1 VADVFDVVVLGSGPG
16 GYVAAIHAAQAGLKT
31 ALVEKNPRLGGTCTL
46 VGCIPTKSFLQ
57 SAAVVE
63 EIKHAKEFGIGVPG
77 DPTID
82 MAGVLA
88 KKAKVVDASSN
99 GIAFL
104 MKKNGVTVITGFGR
118 LAGKGKLEVE
128 GPEGKREVGY
138 RKLILA
144 TGSVVKE
151 IPGLES
157 DGKVVLN
164 SDQILELN
172 RIPASMIVLGAG
184 AVGME
189 FASVFASF
197 GTKVTVVELMPH
209 LLPVE
214 DEDIS
219 KEMEK
224 AYKRRR
230 IAFHTEAKVT
240 KLDRKENGVVATVQ
254 LKDGKELQ
262 LEAEIF
268 LSAVGR
274 KPVTDGIGL
283 ETTAI
288 KTERGFIP
296 VDGMM
301 RTAEP
306 DVYAI
311 GDIVPTQMLAHLA
324 SHEALVAVDHIAG
337 RNPEPI
343 RYDRCPGATYTS
355 PEVASVGLTE
365 KAAREKGYD
374 VKVGTFPFA
383 AIGKARIL
391 GQTMGLVK
399 IVSETKYDEV
409 LGVHM
414 IGPHVTD
421 LIAEACAALRLEATT
436 VDLTKTIH
444 PHPTLAEV
452 VGEAAHATLGHP
464 LHI

>member
-1 VADVFDVVVLGSGPG
+1 MG
-16 GYVAAIHAAQAGLKT
+16 
-31 ALVEKNPRLGGTCTL
+31 
-46 VGCIPTKSFLQ
+46 
-57 SAAVVE
+57 
-63 EIKHAKEFGIGVPG
+63 
-77 DPTID
+77 
-82 MAGVLA
+82 GVLA

-118 LAGKGKLEVE
+118 IAGKGKLEVE
-128 GPEGKREVGY
+128 GAGGKQEVGY

-172 RIPASMIVLGAG
+172 RIPARMIVLGAG

-197 GTKVTVVELMPH
+197 GTKVTIVELLPH
-209 LLPVE
+209 LLPIE

-219 KEMEK
+219 KEIEK

-230 IAFHTEAKVT
+230 IDFLLESKVV
-240 KLDRKENGVVATVQ
+240 KLDRKEDGVVATVVG
-254 LKDGKELQ
+254 KDGKEKQ
-262 LEAEIF
+262 LEADLL

-324 SHEALVAVDHIAG
+324 SHEAMVAVDHLAG

-343 RYDRCPGATYTS
+343 RYDRCPGATYS
-355 PEVASVGLTE
+355 APEVASVGLTE
-365 KAAREKGYD
+365 KQAREKGYD
-374 VKVGTFPFA
+374 VKTGSFPFS

-399 IVSETKYDEV
+399 IVAEKKYDEV
-409 LGVHM
+409 LGIHM
-414 IGPHVTD
+414 VGPHVTD
-421 LIAEACAALRLEATT
+421 LIAEACAALRLEAT
-436 VDLTKTIH
+436 VEDLARTIH
-444 PHPTLAEV
+444 PHPTLSEI
-452 VGEAAHATLGHP
+452 VGEAAHATQGHP

>member
-46 VGCIPTKSFLQ
+46 VGCIPTKAMLQ

-63 EIKHAKEFGIGVPG
+63 EIKHAGEFGIGVAAA
-77 DPTID
+77 PTID
-82 MAGVLA
+82 MGGVLA

-99 GIAFL
+99 GISFL

-128 GPEGKREVGY
+128 AAGAKQVVEY
-138 RKLILA
+138 RKLVLA

-164 SDQILELN
+164 SDQILDLD
-172 RIPASMIVLGAG
+172 RIPAKMIVLGAG

-197 GTKVTVVELMPH
+197 GTKVTIVELMPH
-209 LLPVE
+209 LLPIE

-219 KEMEK
+219 KEVEK

-230 IAFHTEAKVT
+230 IDFLLESKVT
-240 KLDRKENGVVATVQ
+240 KLERRENGVVATVVA
-254 LKDGKELQ
+254 KDGKEKQ
-262 LEAEIF
+262 LEADLL

-324 SHEALVAVDHIAG
+324 SHEAMVAVDHLAG

-343 RYDRCPGATYTS
+343 RYDRCPGATYS
-355 PEVASVGLTE
+355 APEVASVGLTE
-365 KAAREKGYD
+365 KQAREKGYD
-374 VKVGTFPFA
+374 VKTGSFPFS

-399 IVSETKYDEV
+399 IVAEKKFDEV
-409 LGVHM
+409 LGIHM

-421 LIAEACAALRLEATT
+421 LIAEACAVLRLEAT
-436 VDLTKTIH
+436 VEDLTKTIH
-444 PHPTLAEV
+444 PHPTLSEI
-452 VGEAAHATLGHP
+452 VGEAAHATQGHP